1 MTEWKKIEKQMKDL
15 SLEMHRPHK
24 RPIDTKPINPF
35 WK

>member
-1 MTEWKKIEKQMKDL
+1 MKEWKNIEKKMKAL
-15 SLEMHRPHK
+15 TLEMKREHK